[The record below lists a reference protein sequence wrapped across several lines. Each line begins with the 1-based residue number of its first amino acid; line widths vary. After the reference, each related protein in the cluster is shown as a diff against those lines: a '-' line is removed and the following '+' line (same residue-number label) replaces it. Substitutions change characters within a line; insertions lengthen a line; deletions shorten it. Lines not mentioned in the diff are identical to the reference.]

1 MIGIVVHH
9 SARAGAEADGTK
21 LIQTSGRAMKNF
33 PGFKS
38 RYTMV
43 SRDNNSQISTVTFW
57 ETHEDY
63 VRWTQSDAN
72 RSIVRP
78 PGIWTSKPEP
88 VFFDV
93 IAD

>member
-1 MIGIVVHH
+1 MIGILVHQF
-9 SARAGAEADGTK
+9 AREGAESDGVR
-21 LIQTSGRAMKNF
+21 LIQTSGEAMKSF

-43 SRDNNSQISTVTFW
+43 SRNDKQQISTVTFW
-57 ETHEDY
+57 ESHDAY
-63 VRWTQSDAN
+63 VRWTQSDVN

-88 VFFDV
+88 TFFDV
-93 IAD
+93 IAA